1 MMKIAVFTGT
11 RAEYGLMKTLI
22 KKLDGDEYFNLNL
35 IVSSTH
41 LDQKFGRTIQ
51 EINSDGI
58 KPDCLIPI
66 SIQSLKK
73 YNMSFQTAET
83 IKGVSKALEKFKS
96 DFLLVLGDRYE
107 TFGAAIAANLMGV
120 KVIHLHGGETTLG
133 ALDDNF
139 RHAIT
144 QLSEVHFTSAEK
156 HSQKVKKMVG
166 SNKYVFD
173 VGPMAIDG
181 ILNLKSITKNEF
193 EKKTGFIFGKKNFLI
208 TYHSVTLSKDLG
220 LKGLK
225 NLVEILEDLDCNLL
239 FTNPNADVGSEKI
252 KSIISN
258 FVNNDIKKRF
268 LISSLGHELYLN
280 ALILFDCV
288 IGNSSSGIIEA
299 PLIGTRVLNIGDR
312 QKGRYRFGEVKDISI
327 NKKTL
332 LKNIQNIIL
341 NSRKKIDEDLKFKND
356 LSKYISPSDK
366 IIEILKDLEVL

>member
-1 MMKIAVFTGT
+1 MKIAVFTGT

-22 KKLDGDEYFNLNL
+22 KKLDGDEYFDLNL

-83 IKGVSKALEKFKS
+83 IKGVSKALEKFNS

-133 ALDDNF
+133 ALDNNF

-193 EKKTGFIFGKKNFLI
+193 EKKTGFIFGKTNFLL

-220 LKGLK
+220 LTGLI

-258 FVNNDIKKRF
+258 FVNKDIKKRF

-312 QKGRYRFGEVKDISI
+312 QKGRYRFGEVKDVSI

-341 NSRKKIDEDLKFKND
+341 NSRKKIDEDLKSKND
-356 LSKYISPSDK
+356 LSKHISPSDK